1 MNLSQCQV
9 INQYPK
15 LFTGLGT
22 FKKEFEIT
30 VRLAAKPFAIY
41 TPHKVPL
48 PLRQKVKDELSHMES
63 LGVISKIDTPTQWC
77 AGMVVVPK
85 KDNTVRICVDLKPL
99 NSNVLR
105 ETHPLLKV
113 NDTLAQLAGTK
124 IFSKL
129 DATVGFGKSHWLRNL
144 NT

>member
-30 VRLAAKPFAIY
+30 VRSDAKLFAIY
-41 TPHKVPL
+41 TPCKVPL
-48 PLRQKVKDELSHMES
+48 TLPQKVKDELSRMES

-77 AGMVVVPK
+77 TGMVVVPK
-85 KDNTVRICVDLKPL
+85 
-99 NSNVLR
+99 
-105 ETHPLLKV
+105 
-113 NDTLAQLAGTK
+113 
-124 IFSKL
+124 
-129 DATVGFGKSHWLRNL
+129 
-144 NT
+144 